1 MVGDKK
7 EPIYEVRIATL
18 TKSETT
24 MTVHFGKGRSNKSPL
39 VNSEQPAENTKT
51 YGAAGCCYKLTLLSD
66 M

>member
-24 MTVHFGKGRSNKSPL
+24 MTLHFGKGRSQHWPL
-39 VNSEQPAENTKT
+39 VNIEQPAENTKT
-51 YGAAGCCYKLTLLSD
+51 YGAEVCCYKLTLLSD